1 MKMRNVLAMFL
12 ALALCFSMASCGKK
26 NADVPDDSAEMVSS
40 TEPETVSEVESAAAT
55 QAESTTAATGAAS
68 ADEPKVTASNKGN
81 TNSGKKSNSTS
92 KSGGSAAAQ
101 KPNGGSSSGA
111 QSQQKPPAA
120 EQPNKKNPELDWTQA
135 DVDAAVA
142 EAKRYAKSK
151 GYTVYEDS
159 KITVRID
166 GNEYK
171 TSWSSPIDTRLD
183 YKSNAKEDLHYQI
196 DKVNKDNG
204 SLCFLHGDEGVGVNI
219 FSINHGSYWEIYV
232 VY

>member
-1 MKMRNVLAMFL
+1 MKMRNVLALLL

-26 NADVPDDSAEMVSS
+26 NADVPDASAEMVSS

-55 QAESTTAATGAAS
+55 QAESTAAATEATS

-92 KSGGSAAAQ
+92 KSGDSAAAQ

-111 QSQQKPPAA
+111 QSQQKPPVA

>member
-1 MKMRNVLAMFL
+1 MKTRNVLAMLL

-26 NADVPDDSAEMVSS
+26 NADVPDASVEMVSS
-40 TEPETVSEVESAAAT
+40 TESETVSEVESVAAT
-55 QAESTTAATGAAS
+55 QAESTTAATEAIS

-81 TNSGKKSNSTS
+81 TNNGKKSNNTS
-92 KSGGSAAAQ
+92 KSGDSATAQ
-101 KPNGGSSSGA
+101 KPNGGSSGGG
-111 QSQQKPPAA
+111 QSQQKSPAA

-151 GYTVYEDS
+151 GLVIDS
-159 KITVRID
+159 TLTAS
-166 GNEYK
+166 G

-183 YKSNAKEDLHYQI
+183 YKTNASVDLHYQI
-196 DKVNKDNG
+196 DRFYNFEIEDFGCVSEK
-204 SLCFLHGDEGVGVNI
+204 SRCNI
-219 FSINHGSYWEIYV
+219 FSVNCGSYWEIYV

>member
-1 MKMRNVLAMFL
+1 MKTRNVLAMLL

-26 NADVPDDSAEMVSS
+26 NADVPDASVEMVSS
-40 TEPETVSEVESAAAT
+40 TESETVSEVESVAAT
-55 QAESTTAATGAAS
+55 QAESTTAATEAIS

-81 TNSGKKSNSTS
+81 TNNGKKSNNTS
-92 KSGGSAAAQ
+92 KSGDSATAQ
-101 KPNGGSSSGA
+101 KPNGGSSGGG
-111 QSQQKPPAA
+111 QSQQKPPAD

-151 GYTVYEDS
+151 GYIVYEDS
-159 KITVRID
+159 KITVQID

-196 DKVNKDNG
+196 DKVNKNNG